1 MAMLGYPSIALFTDR
16 RLSAWEL
23 GSYAEAIDEVDFEL
37 QSSYNPWGL
46 QLLKQEA

>member
-1 MAMLGYPSIALFTDR
+1 MATLAYPSIALFTDR

-37 QSSYNPWGL
+37 RSSYNPWGP